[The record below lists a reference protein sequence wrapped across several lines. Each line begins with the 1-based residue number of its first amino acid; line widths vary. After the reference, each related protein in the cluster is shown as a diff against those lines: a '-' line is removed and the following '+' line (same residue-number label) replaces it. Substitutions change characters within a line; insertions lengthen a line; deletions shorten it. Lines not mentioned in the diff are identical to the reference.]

1 MGGRDSGYPLGS
13 GDEELARLELQGR
26 LLGPATRMIFAEAGI
41 RPGMRVLDLGC
52 GIGDVAFVAANLVGP
67 GGSVVGV
74 DRSPQALGQARLR
87 AEQRGLAQVR
97 FVEGDVHDPVPDGPF
112 DAIVGRLVLMYV
124 PDPAAVLRRQA
135 TVLRAGGLV
144 VPIEMDEPTGRSLPA
159 TPLVSQAEA
168 WLVEAFAKGGI
179 PTAGPRLWAILEE
192 AGLHPLG
199 MIGIQPHFGP
209 GDPAYVAELAGVIRT
224 SAPPIECTGVG
235 HCRGNRR
242 RDVCAAGERRTAN
255 VLGGRCLSHA
265 ARCVGND
272 RRWVTLAAHPGA
284 GRWVAGE
291 EASPRTNCAPGA
303 PG

>member
-1 MGGRDSGYPLGS
+1 MGGRDSDYPLGS

-26 LLGPATRMIFAEAGI
+26 LLSPATRMIFAQAGI

-52 GIGDVAFVAANLVGP
+52 GAGDVVFVAADLVGP
-67 GGSVVGV
+67 SGSVVGV

-87 AEQRGLAQVR
+87 SEQRGLAQVR
-97 FVEGDVHDPVPDGPF
+97 FVQGDVHDPVPGGPF

-144 VPIEMDEPTGRSLPA
+144 VPIEMDEATGRSLPA

-179 PTAGPRLWAILEE
+179 PTVGPRLWAILEE
-192 AGLHPLG
+192 AGLRPLG

-209 GDPAYVAELAGVIRT
+209 GDPDYVAELAGVIRT
-224 SAPPIECTGVG
+224 SAQLIERTGVATAEEIG
-235 HCRGNRR
+235 VETFAQRV
-242 RDVCAAGERRTAN
+242 RDELQTYSAVGAYPML
-255 VLGGRCLSHA
+255 LGA
-265 ARCVGND
+265 WA
-272 RRWVTLAAHPGA
+272 T
-284 GRWVAGE
+284 
-291 EASPRTNCAPGA
+291 TNTGLR
-303 PG
+303 